1 MGYSNLCRLTLLAT
15 VGDIHFAI
23 VDPDPNPN
31 PYLIPN
37 PYCNPNDKGMA
48 HTLIIRVTVSVWDKV
63 NRMARRLE
71 PVFSKF
77 PLAVVKLSLN
87 VICHLV
93 VVSKKTTVTVE

>member
-1 MGYSNLCRLTLLAT
+1 M
-15 VGDIHFAI
+15 GDIHFAI

-37 PYCNPNDKGMA
+37 PYCNPNDKG
-48 HTLIIRVTVSVWDKV
+48 
-63 NRMARRLE
+63 MARRLE